1 MLMAKSSS
9 YRGRLAPS
17 PTGYL
22 HLGHAR
28 TFWVAWQRARA
39 AGGKLILRN
48 EDLDYQRC
56 KPEFVRAMY
65 EDLRWLGL
73 DWDEGLD
80 LNGVGV
86 TYGGSELGNFG
97 PYSQSERRGFYLDAW
112 RKLRDS
118 GLIYPCMCS
127 RKDLERALS
136 APHEEPPL
144 HTCGPQQPPAAGKD
158 LWEAQSEMTTR
169 AGVEPPSPASSGD
182 NSAETK
188 KVNDCGPQAP
198 SPAIEGTYDI
208 VTQPGAA
215 TVQFPTKGPSSQ
227 SPAAAIQSAADDEL
241 PYPGTCREK
250 IGTAKDYDSP
260 AGVSWRFRV
269 PDGETISFEDGY
281 FGRQEFVAGR
291 DFADF
296 LLWRRDDIPAYQL
309 AVVVDDAAMQIT
321 EVVRGADLL
330 KSTARQLLLIRA
342 LGYPVPAYFHC
353 PLLRDEKNVRLAK
366 RHDAL
371 SLRKLR
377 EEGVQAEELRKRF
390 AEEADWDKRFR
401 LP

>member
-1 MLMAKSSS
+1 MAKSYP

-28 TFWVAWQRARA
+28 TFWIAWQRVRA
-39 AGGKLILRN
+39 AGGKLVFRN

-56 KPEFVRAMY
+56 KPEFVSAMY
-65 EDLRWLGL
+65 EDLLWLGL
-73 DWDEGLD
+73 DWDEGPD
-80 LNGVGV
+80 I
-86 TYGGSELGNFG
+86 GGPFA
-97 PYSQSERRGFYLDAW
+97 PYSQSQRRSFYLESW

-118 GLIYPCMCS
+118 GLIYPCTCS

-136 APHEEPPL
+136 APHEAL
-144 HTCGPQQPPAAGKD
+144 H
-158 LWEAQSEMTTR
+158 
-169 AGVEPPSPASSGD
+169 
-182 NSAETK
+182 
-188 KVNDCGPQAP
+188 
-198 SPAIEGTYDI
+198 
-208 VTQPGAA
+208 
-215 TVQFPTKGPSSQ
+215 
-227 SPAAAIQSAADDEL
+227 AADDTNNTPPHPDDEI
-241 PYPGTCREK
+241 PYPGTCRSK
-250 IGTAKDYDSP
+250 TASARDYESP

-281 FGRQEFVAGR
+281 YGPQQVIAGR

-309 AVVVDDAAMQIT
+309 AVVADDAAMQIT

-330 KSTARQLLLIRA
+330 KSTARQLLLIRT
-342 LGYPVPAYFHC
+342 LGYPTPDYFHC
-353 PLLRDEKNVRLAK
+353 PLLRDEKNIRLAK

-377 EEGVQAEELRKRF
+377 EQGVRAEELRNRF
-390 AEEADWDKRFR
+390 QKEMRDLSGSRTQITH
-401 LP
+401 